1 VQKQNKMA
9 DLSTKYLGLTLR
21 NPIVVGS
28 SGLTNSVN
36 DIAALE
42 QNGAG
47 AVVLKSIFE
56 EQIMLE
62 ADWRMKKA
70 EEDGLLYT
78 EYSETLDYIDVHIKE
93 KELGGY
99 LELIREAKKKVMIP
113 VIASVNAISSLEW
126 ISFAKQIEEAGAD
139 ALELNIFVM
148 PFSFDKTCT
157 DNEQTYY
164 NVVRKIRNLVSIPI
178 SVKISPYFSNLGTV
192 ITKLEENGAD
202 GVVLFNRFA
211 SPDIDINKMKVTAA
225 DVLSTPPEMSN
236 TLRWVAIMANR
247 VKMNL
252 AASTGVHDGEAVIK
266 QLLAGATVTQ
276 VTSAIYKHGPEY
288 ISKINNFLSDWMDE
302 NGFNY
307 VDQFRGRLS
316 QATTENPDVYERVQ
330 FMRYYSEIK

>member
-1 VQKQNKMA
+1 MA

-28 SGLTNSVN
+28 SGLTNSIK
-36 DIAALE
+36 DIEKLE

-99 LELIREAKKKVMIP
+99 FELIQGVKKKVMMP

-126 ISFAKQIEEAGAD
+126 VSFAKQIEEAGAD

-148 PFSFDKTCT
+148 PFSLDKTCT

-164 NVVRKIRNLVSIPI
+164 NVVRKVKELVNIPV
-178 SVKISPYFSNLGTV
+178 SVKISPYFSNLGNV
-192 ITKLEENGAD
+192 IMKIEENGAD
-202 GVVLFNRFA
+202 GVVMFNRFA
-211 SPDIDINKMKVTAA
+211 APDIDINSMKVTAA
-225 DVLSTPPEMSN
+225 DILSTPPEMSN
-236 TLRWVAIMANR
+236 TLRWIAIMANR
-247 VKMNL
+247 VQMSL
-252 AASTGVHDGEAVIK
+252 AASTGVHDGEAVVK

-276 VTSAIYKHGPEY
+276 VTSAIYKHGPGY
-288 ISKINNFLSDWMDE
+288 IPEIINFLSDWMDE

-316 QATTENPDVYERVQ
+316 QEASENPDVYERVQ
-330 FMRYYSEIK
+330 FMRYFSEIK